1 MSKFPRTEG
10 AVAGRWPPAAK
21 PQDDAMHGGRL
32 GLGGN
37 ARGNIWLPN
46 APEFSDDNEKI
57 KQAFWRTPV

>member
-1 MSKFPRTEG
+1 M
-10 AVAGRWPPAAK
+10 APAAK
-21 PQDDAMHGGRL
+21 PQDDAMQGGRL

-57 KQAFWRTPV
+57 KQAFWRSPL